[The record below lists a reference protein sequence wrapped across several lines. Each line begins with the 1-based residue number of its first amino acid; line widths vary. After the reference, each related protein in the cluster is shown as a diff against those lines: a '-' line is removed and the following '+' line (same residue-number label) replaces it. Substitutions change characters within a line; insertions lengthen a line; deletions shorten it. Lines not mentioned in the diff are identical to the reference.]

1 MFASYNHYIMSSTF
15 NQAIEMA
22 SKLPEKDREALGALL
37 IQEMQSEK
45 RWAKLFKGSQDQL
58 SKLADEAL
66 KEHRAGKT
74 KPWP

>member
-1 MFASYNHYIMSSTF
+1 MSSTF

-22 SKLPEKDREALGALL
+22 SKLSEKDREALGALL

-45 RWAKLFKGSQDQL
+45 RWLRLFKDSQDQL
-58 SKLADEAL
+58 SALADEAL
-66 KEHRAGKT
+66 REHRSGKT